1 MMPFGP
7 FDLSGKVAL
16 VTGGNSGIGLG
27 FAEGIAQAGGAVE
40 IWGRNPEKNERAVAA
55 LARHGGA
62 VRSRLVDVGC
72 EAEVVAGIAD
82 AIAHFGRL
90 DTVFANAGIGG
101 ESPFTDFP
109 TETFRK
115 VINVNLEGV
124 FWTLREAS
132 RHMVERA
139 KAGDPGGSLVAVSS
153 LATHNGARGNQ
164 AYAASK
170 GAILAMVKGCAA
182 EFAAQG
188 IRVNAILPGWILT
201 DMTRQVEHEPFF
213 VERIIPRVPTRRW
226 GKPEDFSGIAVYLAS
241 DASAYHTGD
250 MIYIDGG
257 WALS

>member
-1 MMPFGP
+1 MQFGP
-7 FDLSGKVAL
+7 FDLTGKVAL

-27 FAEGIAQAGGAVE
+27 FAKGIAQAGGTVE
-40 IWGRNPEKNERAVAA
+40 IWGRNPEKNARAVEE
-55 LARHGGA
+55 LSRFGGEVRAR
-62 VRSRLVDVGC
+62 VVNVGQ
-72 EAEVVAGIAD
+72 EEEVVAGIAD
-82 AIAHFGRL
+82 AIATFGRL
-90 DTVFANAGIGG
+90 DSVFANAGIGG
-101 ESPFTDFP
+101 ESPFTEFP
-109 TETFRK
+109 TEIFRK

-139 KAGDPGGSLVAVSS
+139 NAGDPGGSLVAVSS

-170 GAILAMVKGCAA
+170 GAILSMVKGCAA

-213 VERIIPRVPTRRW
+213 VDRIIPRVPARRW
-226 GKPEDFSGIAVYLAS
+226 GQPEDFSGIAVYLAS

-250 MIYIDGG
+250 MIVIDGG